1 MFFDTR
7 YIFASEVRNNW
18 RSQTFFLFSFI
29 SCNFSKLIAFFSSHV
44 SSKLVASTFLC
55 LVDSVVVH
63 KKLGTLMSTPFANV
77 ICRLLSHLHFLMSK
91 LKRAQ
96 DHLQNVISR
105 SLARFWESFALGTTM
120 IGTTISNLTICNFSH
135 ITNLA
140 FEICC

>member
-7 YIFASEVRNNW
+7 HIFASEVKYNW
-18 RSQTFFLFSFI
+18 LSQMFFLFAFFN
-29 SCNFSKLIAFFSSHV
+29 SCNFSKAVAFFTSYV

-55 LVDSVVVH
+55 FVYSVVVH
-63 KKLGTLMSTPFANV
+63 KKLSTLMSTPFANV

-105 SLARFWESFALGTTM
+105 TLALFWESLALVTTM
-120 IGTTISNLTICNFSH
+120 TDLR
-135 ITNLA
+135 
-140 FEICC
+140 

>member
-1 MFFDTR
+1 MCRKILFDTK
-7 YIFASEVRNNW
+7 YIFASEVKYNW
-18 RSQTFFLFSFI
+18 LSQMFFLFFLFI
-29 SCNFSKLIAFFSSHV
+29 SCHFSKLVAFFFSHV

-63 KKLGTLMSTPFANV
+63 KKLRTLMSTPFANV

-105 SLARFWESFALGTTM
+105 TLALFWESFALVTTM
-120 IGTTISNLTICNFSH
+120 SSIIENEKPSLIME
-135 ITNLA
+135 L
-140 FEICC
+140 